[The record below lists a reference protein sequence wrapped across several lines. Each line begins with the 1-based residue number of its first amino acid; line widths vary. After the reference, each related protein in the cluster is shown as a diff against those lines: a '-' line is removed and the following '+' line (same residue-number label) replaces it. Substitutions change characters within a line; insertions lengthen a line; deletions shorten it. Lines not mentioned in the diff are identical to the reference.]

1 MFEFFLKEAMQLW
14 FGKSLAT
21 DLEVKTRFGHLV
33 EAAFRYSIRQ
43 GALVGSPILK

>member
-1 MFEFFLKEAMQLW
+1 MFVFFFKEAMQLW

-33 EAAFRYSIRQ
+33 EAAFRYMVPSLDLNVNFR
-43 GALVGSPILK
+43 K